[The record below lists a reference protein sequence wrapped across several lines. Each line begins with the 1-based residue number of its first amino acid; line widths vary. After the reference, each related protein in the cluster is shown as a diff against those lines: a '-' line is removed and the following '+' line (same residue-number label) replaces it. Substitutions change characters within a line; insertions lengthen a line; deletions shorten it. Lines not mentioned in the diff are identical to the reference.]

1 MNSLVLLAAAAVLF
15 VWGYRF
21 YSRHIVRRVF
31 RFDDSRPT
39 PAHEQMDGVDYVP
52 TRPAILFGHHF
63 ATIAGVSP
71 IVGPAI
77 AVFWGWLPAFLWVV
91 LGSVLL
97 GAVHDLGAMY
107 VSLRHRGRSIGD
119 LTGAVVGPR
128 SRFLFLWIIFCLL
141 LLVLAVFALIIA
153 RLIHTYPQ
161 TVVPVLGVTAMAMVA
176 GVFFR
181 RRESGLW
188 MFTILAVV
196 IAYVLVVLGVRFPI
210 SLPSPH
216 AVKILIGIIL
226 AYSYF
231 AAVLPVWLLLQ
242 PRDHI
247 NAWALFAG
255 MGLIIAG
262 LVLAHPTVVAPAIHY
277 EAFGSP
283 GAPPLFPILFITIA
297 CGAISGFH
305 CLVSSGTSVRQLRRE
320 SDARPVAYGAMLTE
334 GALSVL
340 AIVVCCS
347 AVDSGYWF
355 SHYGAW
361 GGDGTLGAMLE
372 PFINGSAFL
381 IERLGIGVELA
392 RTIIAVVIIGFALT
406 TIDSCMRL
414 QRYVVAEL
422 FSGLPGCSGLRNRY
436 AAGGLA
442 IATAMGLCYGFSGGG
457 VELWPLFGATNQ
469 LLAALALLV
478 TTTYLVSRRLPVRY
492 TLPPMLFV
500 FGVTEYALV
509 LKLKEFWFGP
519 GEAQKLLGIIGLLL
533 LVFSLWMIVEA
544 VVAVLRAPRAA
555 WSGESEAVIPPQS

>member
-1 MNSLVLLAAAAVLF
+1 MNSLGLLGVALLAFFLA
-15 VWGYRF
+15 YRF
-21 YSRHIVRRVF
+21 YSRHLVRRVF
-31 RFDDSRPT
+31 RLDDARPT
-39 PAHEQMDGVDYVP
+39 PACEQTDGVDFVP

-91 LGSVLL
+91 LGSIFL

-119 LTGAVVGPR
+119 LTGSVVGPR
-128 SRFLFLWIIFCLL
+128 SRLLFLWIIFCLL

-153 RLIHTYPQ
+153 RLIHSYPQ
-161 TVVPVLGVTAMAMVA
+161 TVLPVLGITGMAMLI

-181 RRESGLW
+181 RHERALW
-188 MFTILAVV
+188 LLTALAVAASYGL
-196 IAYVLVVLGVRFPI
+196 IWLGVLFPLSI
-210 SLPSPH
+210 PSPH
-216 AVKILIGIIL
+216 AHRILIVIIL

-247 NAWALFAG
+247 NAW
-255 MGLIIAG
+255 GLILGMAMIVAG
-262 LVLAHPTVVAPAIHY
+262 LLLARPEVVAPAIHY
-277 EAFGSP
+277 EAFSSP
-283 GAPPLFPILFITIA
+283 GAPPLFPLLFITIA

-320 SDARPVAYGAMLTE
+320 RDARPVAYGGMLTE

-340 AIVVCCS
+340 TIVVCCA
-347 AVDSGYWF
+347 AVEPAYWF

-361 GGDGTLGAMLE
+361 GGDRPLAFALE
-372 PFINGSAFL
+372 PFIAGSAAL
-381 IERLGIGVELA
+381 IGRLGIGLELGK
-392 RTIIAVVIIGFALT
+392 TIIAVVIIGFALT

-414 QRYVVAEL
+414 QRYVAVEL
-422 FSGLPGCSGLRNRY
+422 FAGLPGLSFMRNRY
-436 AAGGLA
+436 ASGSLAVSTALLLCFGFAGG
-442 IATAMGLCYGFSGGG
+442 GL
-457 VELWPLFGATNQ
+457 ELWPLFGATNQ

-478 TTTYLVSRRLPVRY
+478 VSSYLFSRRRSLRY

-500 FGVTEYALV
+500 FTITEYALL
-509 LKLKEFWFGP
+509 LKLREFWFGP
-519 GEAQKLLGIIGLLL
+519 AGPQKMLGIIGLLL
-533 LVFSLWMIVEA
+533 LIFSAWMIVEA
-544 VVAVLRAPRAA
+544 ILSALRLRKSGGWPAESSAV
-555 WSGESEAVIPPQS
+555 SPQQ